1 MWPPSR
7 LRSVVLALV
16 AAGCGGEGAEG
27 VVGAGTESAL
37 VASKL
42 AVLAVGVAT
51 AGEGHSFFDN
61 FLPCPRRGVIDYR
74 NTPRG
79 REATFTGCDAG
90 DGVVVDGTAE
100 VRWTQPGAD
109 RGRITAVELAPGGKL
124 TVRVGDAAPEVV
136 GALTVTGI
144 TFALPTPGDSPTV
157 ETLVVAPVRVTA
169 GGATTSLHERA
180 TPANVFH
187 PALAIDAIP
196 NPAGSLDALTEADLK
211 RVAYHGAM
219 ALASVLLNETLEV
232 QRGPHTHTEPCGTM
246 RVTPDPATLLTRL
259 DMAWNACEVGYGLF
273 ESGTFAVEWAEFD
286 ARGGRVSM
294 VVQGALTLG
303 GGVPRT
309 TLSRLEWTVT
319 GLGDF
324 PTRIRIA
331 GRLVGGGRERTYAFE
346 LVVDD

>member
-1 MWPPSR
+1 
-7 LRSVVLALV
+7 V
-16 AAGCGGEGAEG
+16 AGPDAQ
-27 VVGAGTESAL
+27 TSL

-51 AGEGHSFFDN
+51 AEEGHSFFDN
-61 FLPCPRRGVIDYR
+61 SLPCPRRGVIDYR

-79 REATFTGCDAG
+79 REATFSGCDAG

-109 RGRITAVELAPGGKL
+109 RSRISAIELAPGVPGAPGL
-124 TVRVGDAAPEVV
+124 TVRVADAAPAAAGPV
-136 GALTVTGI
+136 AVTGI
-144 TFALPTPGDSPTV
+144 TFSPPAPNTEPAV
-157 ETLVVAPVRVTA
+157 EWLDVAPVRVTA
-169 GGATTSLHERA
+169 GGATTPLDERA
-180 TPANVFH
+180 TPARVFR
-187 PALAIDAIP
+187 PALTIDALP
-196 NPAGSLDALTEADLK
+196 NPAGSPDALTEADLK

-219 ALASVLLNETLEV
+219 ALASILLNETLEV

-259 DMAWNACEVGYGLF
+259 DMAWSACEVGYGLF

-286 ARGGRVSM
+286 PRAGRLTM

-309 TLSRLEWTVT
+309 TLSRLEWTVS
-319 GLGDF
+319 GLGTF
-324 PTRIRIA
+324 PARARIA
-331 GRLVGGGRERTYAFE
+331 GRLVGGGRERAYAFE